1 MLTALWAYDT
11 EAIAVSLGQVKNASK
26 AHHRNEECGCNNQV
40 SPEFPLRALWL
51 KGAIRPAQATNN
63 EGDFSDEQFDCAPI
77 VSSSNSIYQLFQIWS
92 IHEDTVAQPRRLTFA
107 AQPRAA
113 LAIMSN
119 YVRIPRRSPAAAA
132 C

>member
-40 SPEFPLRALWL
+40 SPEFQLRALWL

-63 EGDFSDEQFDCAPI
+63 EGDFSDEQFDYAPI

-92 IHEDTVAQPRRLTFA
+92 IHEDTVAQPRRLTIIGVDHS
-107 AQPRAA
+107 RR
-113 LAIMSN
+113 LAMI
-119 YVRIPRRSPAAAA
+119 RTAGRGA
-132 C
+132 CWSSSRC